1 MSRIGLTI
9 AAPELKMPDVAMD
22 SHAIATLA
30 ITRAARANMRH
41 GQNRKNRGDASDVDR
56 NAPAAEDR
64 PAGIAR
70 FAADIELLAE
80 RLQPTNVRLTLFQFD
95 FGGLT
100 TGQARSIMRDV
111 AGNLS
116 LWHQAGSTRFVM
128 LTVGEPPRGDDH
140 PLARLATNLRSVRAE
155 PCLEAAQAWVRQL
168 RCNSHDVVNGFYL
181 VDELASQS
189 ANSAIDG

>member
-9 AAPELKMPDVAMD
+9 AAPELKMSDVAMD
-22 SHAIATLA
+22 PQAIATLA

-41 GQNRKNRGDASDVDR
+41 GQKRKNEQDASEPNRKPP
-56 NAPAAEDR
+56 PAADR

-70 FAADIELLAE
+70 FAADIELLVE
-80 RLQPTNVRLTLFQFD
+80 RLQPTNVRLALFQYD

-128 LTVGEPPRGDDH
+128 LTVGEPPHGDDH
-140 PLARLATNLRSVRAE
+140 PMARLATNLRSVRAE
-155 PCLEAAQAWVRQL
+155 PCLGAAQAWVRQL

-181 VDELASQS
+181 VDELASRS
-189 ANSAIDG
+189 PHPVIDD